1 MKSAMLKRLEALN
14 TIDEEAQLLRELDA
28 ALAAMREEAR
38 RNTQSRGSE
47 AENHEKTS

>member
-14 TIDEEAQLLRELDA
+14 TVDEAAQLLKELDA
-28 ALAAMREEAR
+28 HLAAMREEAR

-47 AENHEKTS
+47 AEDEKTS